1 MVESELYVN
10 KKKIIF
16 IDRLLVALVILT
28 TVTSAFCQRLNF
40 LTSSPNIDKFP
51 LITLS
56 MTASYNGTLPNPT
69 LQASDFTVT
78 EDGKPVNIQ
87 LQNCDDSRE
96 AAVVFCVDASS
107 SMVGS
112 AGDLFDVYES
122 FFTSFGSCIT
132 EFTGSTRYGLVTFT
146 DVIAGVY
153 PPASHPGGLY
163 FSKNATDSA
172 AFVAALR
179 IQPFAGGTN
188 ADVALYQAISMLQYT
203 PFQQRAIVLVTDDSP
218 LDIWTLDS
226 LMKAFHI
233 TLYVMEVGSDPSPH
247 GLTLSHWT
255 GGTYFQAKDSTDFA
269 PVMSQLGELISG
281 EHCLISYT
289 SPNPCPWYAD
299 HNINLQLNYK
309 GISRTVAQTYTLG
322 KQKNDI
328 AAPTITEFASSFIS
342 RRVVAEED
350 FPCGRG
356 LRIAEDSVKENF
368 ILLSRNQKFKHYF
381 PKIGGVYRDSNYVQ
395 LQDSLLVS
403 DTLQPARAIYT
414 AYDSSGNRNAIEI
427 LYQPKADILPPELN
441 NAQSSGGKYTIAATE
456 VRPWDRGLVSI
467 KLAAGAQNFV
477 LDSVRIFS
485 KKSANAWVHVIDLTQ
500 VAHCCIEA
508 TDTAGNVGTFCI
520 DRTTVTADTL
530 PPIIVQNPITEP
542 RVMISGVVTET
553 RAKDTGIKQI
563 VMAPSANVGALT
575 VNYVNTTNA
584 TFTVPILDSLQP
596 VRAVISAS
604 DIVGNAA
611 LDTLRYDPLPDVN
624 APVCSIDASSPTVR
638 VFKSSELA
646 PWDRGIASVTI
657 VGAPLNFTLGAV
669 IYKSRSEAEQ
679 TFTIIDPSK
688 PASVVVKATD
698 SAGQHCISNISI
710 DATQKSLIPLQV
722 QASVDFLTHLAP
734 FDSIATIT
742 ITNPNETPVVITK
755 ISQTGDGSA
764 FTSSL
769 VTGLIFQALEQ
780 KTINIHFNSSLIG
793 KWAST
798 FTIGN
803 DTLTLAKIA
812 STAITTGIVTINIVS
827 IQTLH
832 SQLPE
837 TLVISVS
844 AIPTPINLDL
854 LEFDLHFDGD
864 LVLPSL
870 PMIDCSSPNEF
881 CNYSIT
887 TSSASPGTLH
897 CTLSR
902 TDINK
907 LATLA
912 FTNAQIKIPFTTFV
926 SKNKISSVTITG
938 ASGGQYCS
946 VVSDSGLIS
955 QGDECGDPALRAAMN
970 NTLEGYIHSITPNP
984 ASTNA
989 TIQIISSES
998 DQSATLSLVDQ
1009 LGSSL
1014 IHQDVILK
1022 VGVNNIV
1029 LPLSAIAQGRYIV
1042 VLQKGHSIR
1051 NTMPINIVR

>member
-1 MVESELYVN
+1 MVSKC
-10 KKKIIF
+10 KK
-16 IDRLLVALVILT
+16 RLVHFFVVALVILT
-28 TVTSAFCQRLNF
+28 FAPSAFSQRLNF

-51 LITLS
+51 LVTLS

-69 LQASDFTVT
+69 LQASDFNVT
-78 EDGKPVNIQ
+78 EDGTPVNIQ

-96 AAVVFCVDASS
+96 AAVIFCVDASQ
-107 SMVGS
+107 SMVAS
-112 AGDLFDVYES
+112 SGDGFDIYES

-163 FSKNATDSA
+163 FSGNVVDST

-179 IQPFAGGTN
+179 IQPFFGGTYVDN
-188 ADVALYQAISMLQYT
+188 ALYQAISMLQYA

-218 LDIWTLDS
+218 LDIWALDS

-255 GGTYFQAKDSTDFA
+255 GGTYFQAKDTTDFA

-281 EHCLISYT
+281 EHCTISYT

-299 HNINLQLNYK
+299 HNINLRLNYK

-328 AAPTITEFASSFIS
+328 TAPTITEFASSFIS

-356 LRIAEDSVKENF
+356 LRSAEDSLKENF

-414 AYDSSGNRNAIEI
+414 AYDSAGNRNAVEI
-427 LYQPKADILPPELN
+427 FYQPKADILPPELN

-456 VRPWDRGLVSI
+456 IRPWDRGLVSI

-477 LDSVRIFS
+477 LDSVKIFS

-508 TDTAGNVGTFCI
+508 TDTAGNVGMFCI
-520 DRTTVTADTL
+520 DRTTVTADSL

-542 RVMISGVVTET
+542 RVRISGTVTET
-553 RAKDTGIKQI
+553 RPKDSGIKQI
-563 VMAPSANVGALT
+563 VMAPSANVGVLT
-575 VNYVNTTNA
+575 VNYINNANA

-604 DIVGNAA
+604 DNVSNAA

-646 PWDRGIASVTI
+646 PWDRGIAAVTI
-657 VGAPLNFTLGAV
+657 VGVPINFTLGTV

-679 TFTIIDPSK
+679 TFTILDPSK
-688 PASVVVKATD
+688 PASAVVKATD
-698 SAGQHCISNISI
+698 SLGQDCISNISI
-710 DATQKSLIPLQV
+710 DATQKTLLPLQV
-722 QASVDFLTHLAP
+722 QAGVDFLTHLAP
-734 FDSIATIT
+734 FDSITTIT
-742 ITNPNETPVVITK
+742 ITNPNESPVVITK
-755 ISQTGDGSA
+755 ITQTGDAGE
-764 FTSSL
+764 FTSNL
-769 VTGLIFQALEQ
+769 ANGMIFQPLEK

-793 KWAST
+793 KWTST

-803 DTLTLAKIA
+803 DTLTLATIT
-812 STAITTGIVTINIVS
+812 STGITTGIATINIGSV
-827 IQTLH
+827 QTLH

-837 TLVISVS
+837 TLVLSVS
-844 AIPTPINLDL
+844 AIPAPINLDL

-864 LVLPSL
+864 LVLPSF

-881 CNYSIT
+881 CNYSMT
-887 TSSASPGTLH
+887 TSSPSPGTLH
-897 CTLSR
+897 CALSR
-902 TDINK
+902 IDINK

-912 FTNAQIKIPFTTFV
+912 FANAQIKIPFTTFV
-926 SKNKISSVTITG
+926 SKNKSSFVTITG
-938 ASGGQYCS
+938 ASGGQYCN
-946 VVSDSGLIS
+946 VVSDSGLIN
-955 QGDECGDPALRAAMN
+955 QGNECGDPALRALMN
-970 NTLEGYIHSITPNP
+970 NNLEVAVFYSGGMALFGLDLALPIGWYTSENP
-984 ASTNA
+984 SCNNKADAFSH
-989 TIQIISSES
+989 
-998 DQSATLSLVDQ
+998 
-1009 LGSSL
+1009 L
-1014 IHQDVILK
+1014 IPPVQ
-1022 VGVNNIV
+1022 
-1029 LPLSAIAQGRYIV
+1029 
-1042 VLQKGHSIR
+1042 
-1051 NTMPINIVR
+1051 

>member
-1 MVESELYVN
+1 MH
-10 KKKIIF
+10 KKTGMLVHRVLFAFVIITF
-16 IDRLLVALVILT
+16 AGT
-28 TVTSAFCQRLNF
+28 AYSQRLNF

-69 LQASDFTVT
+69 VQANDFNVT
-78 EDGKPVNIQ
+78 EDGKPVSIQ
-87 LQNCDDSRE
+87 VQNCDDSRE

-122 FFTSFGSCIT
+122 FFSSFGSCIT

-146 DVIAGVY
+146 DVIAGIY

-163 FSKNATDSA
+163 FSHNAVDSA
-172 AFVAALR
+172 AFVSALR

-188 ADVALYQAISMLQYT
+188 VDVAVNQAISMLQYT

-218 LDIWTLDS
+218 LDMWTLDS

-269 PVMSQLGELISG
+269 PVMAQLGELISG

-328 AAPTITEFASSFIS
+328 TAPTITEFASSFIS

-356 LRIAEDSVKENF
+356 LRIAEDSLKENF

-381 PKIGGVYRDSNYVQ
+381 PKSGGVYRDSNYVQ

-441 NAQSSGGKYTIAATE
+441 IAQSSGGKYTIAATE
-456 VRPWDRGLVSI
+456 IRPWDRGLVSI
-467 KLAAGAQNFV
+467 KMAAGAQNMV
-477 LDSVRIFS
+477 LDSAKLLS
-485 KKSANAWVHVIDLTQ
+485 KKSANAWVHVVDLTQ

-508 TDTAGNVGTFCI
+508 TDTAGNIGTYCI
-520 DRTTVTADTL
+520 DRTTVTTDTL
-530 PPIIVQNPITEP
+530 PPIIVQNPVASP
-542 RVMISGVVTET
+542 RIIISGIVTET
-553 RAKDTGIKQI
+553 RPKDTGIKQV
-563 VMAPSANVGALT
+563 VMAPSVNVGALT
-575 VNYVNTTNA
+575 VNYINTSNA
-584 TFTVPILDSLQP
+584 TFSVPILDSLQP
-596 VRAVISAS
+596 VRAVISAA
-604 DIVGNAA
+604 DIVGNAT
-611 LDTLRYDPLPDVN
+611 LDTLRYDPLPDIN
-624 APVCSIDASSPTVR
+624 APVCSIDASSATVR

-646 PWDRGIASVTI
+646 PWDRGIASVTV
-657 VGAPLNFTLGAV
+657 VGAPLNFTVGAV
-669 IYKSRSEAEQ
+669 TYKSKSEAEQ
-679 TFTIIDPSK
+679 IFTIIDPTK
-688 PASVVVKATD
+688 PASVVVRATD
-698 SAGQHCISNISI
+698 SAGQDCLSNISI
-710 DATQKSLIPLQV
+710 DATQKTLLPLQV
-722 QASVDFLTHLAP
+722 QAAVDYLTHLAQ
-734 FDSIATIT
+734 FDSVAMIT

-755 ISQTGDGSA
+755 ISQTGDVGV

-769 VTGLIFQALEQ
+769 VMGMIFQPLEQ
-780 KTINIHFNSSLIG
+780 KTIIVHFTSSLIG
-793 KWAST
+793 SWAST

-803 DTLTLAKIA
+803 DTLTLAKFTSI
-812 STAITTGIVTINIVS
+812 AITTGIVSINIGSV
-827 IQTLH
+827 QTLH

-837 TLVISVS
+837 TLIISVS

-864 LVLPSL
+864 LISTSL
-870 PMIDCSSPNEF
+870 PMIDCATLNEF

-887 TSSASPGTLH
+887 TSSPSSGTLR
-897 CTLSR
+897 CSLSR
-902 TDINK
+902 IDKNK

-912 FTNAQIKIPFTTFV
+912 TTNAQIKIPFTTFV
-926 SKNKISSVTITG
+926 SKNKFSSVTITG
-938 ASGGQYCS
+938 ASGGQYCR
-946 VVSDSGLIS
+946 VNADSGMIQ

-970 NTLEGYIHSITPNP
+970 NNLESYIHSITPNP

-989 TIQIISSES
+989 TIEIISSES
-998 DQSATLSLVDQ
+998 DQPVTLSLIDQ
-1009 LGSSL
+1009 LGSSVSHL
-1014 IHQDVILK
+1014 DLLLK
-1022 VGVNNIV
+1022 VGVNNID
-1029 LPLSAIAQGRYIV
+1029 LPLSSFAQGRYML
-1042 VLQKGHSIR
+1042 VLQKGYSIR